1 MKGFFELIS
10 TKNSSN
16 EKISLNDEIR
26 ILVQERNCFNAT
38 SAFNFLNEMLGFD
51 PISFLVI
58 LVCSG
63 DLALSI
69 QMQPL
74 ELRFAS
80 LILLQLMSRSIK

>member
-16 EKISLNDEIR
+16 EKISLNDKIR

-38 SAFNFLNEMLGFD
+38 SAFNFLNEIVGFD
-51 PISFLVI
+51 PISLLVT
-58 LVCSG
+58 LLCSG
-63 DLALSI
+63 DMALSI
-69 QMQPL
+69 QMQLL

-80 LILLQLMSRSIK
+80 LVFLQLMSRSIK